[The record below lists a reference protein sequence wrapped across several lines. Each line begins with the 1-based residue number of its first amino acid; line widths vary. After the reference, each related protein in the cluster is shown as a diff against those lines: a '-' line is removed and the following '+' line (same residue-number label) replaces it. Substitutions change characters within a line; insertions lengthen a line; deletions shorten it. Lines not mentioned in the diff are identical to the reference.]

1 MSSRK
6 VSTMAKTTDPVAL
19 NDWYVVAALSNLA
32 AGQTHRTRLLGQDI
46 SLKTGSDGHPIC
58 VEIEAGQPGSVIEH
72 VAVRYDYVWVCLGEP
87 AQDIVDIPEIGEPGR
102 RYIQRGRIGVATS
115 GGRMLE
121 NFFDLSHFSFVHTG
135 TLGGLDVTEVPPY
148 SVSVRQNGELWAT
161 DCSFFQP
168 KASAASDDGVDTAY
182 NFRIARPYIAFIH
195 KTSPSRPTDNDII
208 GLFVQPREETDCLM
222 HTFGLMWNWKSSDA
236 EMLHFFHEVF
246 AQDRS
251 ILIHQLP
258 KKLPLMPRREIP
270 ARCDALSVAYRRW
283 LDKSGL
289 QFGVDRELAESA

>member
-1 MSSRK
+1 
-6 VSTMAKTTDPVAL
+6 MAKTVDPVAL
-19 NDWYVVAALSNLA
+19 NNWYVVAALSNLT

-46 SLKTGSDGHPIC
+46 SLKNGADGTPIC
-58 VEIEAGQPGSVIEH
+58 AEIDAGRPVRDVEH

-87 AQDIVDIPEIGEPGR
+87 AQDIVDVPEIADPER

-115 GGRMLE
+115 APRIVE

-148 SVSVRQNGELWAT
+148 KVDVRNDGELWAT
-161 DCSFFQP
+161 ECKFFQP
-168 KASAASDDGVDTAY
+168 KASTASDQGAEIAY
-182 NFRIARPYIAFIH
+182 QYRVPRPFIALIY
-195 KTSPSRPTDNDII
+195 KTSPSRPVDNDII
-208 GLFVQPREETDCLM
+208 GLFIQPRDETDCIV
-222 HTFGLMWNWKSSDA
+222 HSFGLMWNWTNSDA

-251 ILIHQLP
+251 VLIHQLP

-270 ARCDALSVAYRRW
+270 THSDALSIAYRRW

-289 QFGVDRELAESA
+289 QFGIDRELAKSA